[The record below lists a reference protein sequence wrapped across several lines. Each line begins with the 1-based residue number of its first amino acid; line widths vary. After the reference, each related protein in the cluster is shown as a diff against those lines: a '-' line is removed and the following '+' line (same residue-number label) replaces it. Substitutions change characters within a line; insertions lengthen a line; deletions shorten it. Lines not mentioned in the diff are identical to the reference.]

1 MRVDHQ
7 QIQGL
12 VDRIESNL
20 AEEVNVL
27 GLADAFHMSPWH
39 FQRTFKSLVGD
50 TLGGY
55 IRGRRMTRAASLLL
69 ESEQSIIDIALS
81 VGFGSHEAFT
91 RSFKSYFQQSPKAF
105 RKNRPAIMLEE
116 KPLLTSELYE
126 HLAKGMQQD
135 PVIAQLPPRYIAG
148 FAANIPSPFVSKQD
162 YCDILYTPWTT
173 LLKRENEL
181 EARATGSY
189 CGLMVSPSENFTED
203 MLSYIAGA
211 VVESLDAVPQDMMTF
226 SFPAQQVAMFEVFA
240 GTENNLAKTIDYIY
254 GYWLPNSQYT
264 RGPGHDYEWFED
276 VVSFEDPA
284 LRSQYILPVQLRG

>member
-1 MRVDHQ
+1 M
-7 QIQGL
+7 
-12 VDRIESNL
+12 DRIESNL

-27 GLADAFHMSPWH
+27 GLADTFHMSPWH

-69 ESEQSIIDIALS
+69 ESEQSIIDIALN

-116 KPLLTSELYE
+116 KPLLTAELYE
-126 HLAKGMQQD
+126 HLARGMQQE

-148 FAANIPSPFVSKQD
+148 FAADIPSPFVSQQD

-173 LLKRENEL
+173 LLKREGEL
-181 EARATGSY
+181 GARVRGSY

-203 MLSYIAGA
+203 TLSYIAGA
-211 VVESLDAVPQDMMTF
+211 VVESLDAVPEDMVSF
-226 SFPAQQVAMFEVFA
+226 SFPSQQVAMFEVFA

-254 GYWLPNSQYT
+254 GYWLPNSKYT

-284 LRSQYILPVQLRG
+284 LRSQYILPVQSRD